1 METNLTYKLE
11 SMNMETSR
19 KVTSYEQNLHNLQRE
34 NEELRRKLND
44 FSNDHNRKVAEYEN
58 KIALMKEE
66 I

>member
-1 METNLTYKLE
+1 
-11 SMNMETSR
+11 MNMETSR